1 MDEDTPKRTL
11 EEAMDDWAEK
21 PNVFETWHYIAF
33 FVLPALGT
41 FSGMF
46 YLAELDILMSS
57 IIALAVMNGSIN
69 SVIAYLTI
77 RLDDKSSEAL
87 DHLAIINEEM
97 EKLEG
102 TLDDANEMVANFTG
116 DLNEAKV
123 RFTQVGVDL
132 ETIDSL
138 ISKLKEN
145 ETGITELLD
154 TIKEIDIT
162 SNIEQA
168 KRIDWK
174 SLLDASEEVMKFI
187 ETRKSLTETT
197 GTFSDFTPQLPVQEP
212 FVPLN
217 EEVWDEDEEE
227 DPDWVKYSQ
236 ADYSETPEPE
246 PTPPKLTLTRD
257 KPLTLKRR

>member
-1 MDEDTPKRTL
+1 
-11 EEAMDDWAEK
+11 
-21 PNVFETWHYIAF
+21 
-33 FVLPALGT
+33 
-41 FSGMF
+41 
-46 YLAELDILMSS
+46 
-57 IIALAVMNGSIN
+57 
-69 SVIAYLTI
+69 IAYLTI

-145 ETGITELLD
+145 ETGLSDILD
-154 TIKEIDIT
+154 SIKEIDV
-162 SNIEQA
+162 SSHIEQA

-187 ETRKSLTETT
+187 ETRKSLSETTET
-197 GTFSDFTPQLPVQEP
+197 FSEFTPQLPVQEP
-212 FVPLN
+212 FVPLD
-217 EEVWDEDEEE
+217 EEVWGEDDDEEE
-227 DPDWVKYSQ
+227 DPEWVKYSQ
-236 ADYSETPEPE
+236 ANYSETPEPE
-246 PTPPKLTLTRD
+246 PEPSPPKLTLARD